1 MSTPART
8 ILLQLSNEGVH
19 LNSRELLPWTQTNF
33 PPKPNFH
40 FSEHTTHYWR
50 VRQDGYDR
58 TTGTLSV
65 TVVHYG
71 AAHPE
76 PHFSQQMPKAP
87 VQHIR
92 FARLDWVALQGNL
105 SVYRKDAFSGLI
117 QAGIPTRKE
126 DELPVKS
133 TVSRVRIEGRIP
145 LNRLTFKRGYAESEK
160 RLPGISDPVQII
172 LANPHILP
180 EFEAIKPFFGRLLGK
195 RTIAFTG
202 VVEMVGKMIQTVSC
216 ISADLNLINDDSI
229 SSVRR
234 LVIRDSIKSMQ
245 WGRVDK
251 GLFGSGEVFED
262 TPAEALGN
270 TYRNQEKLL
279 LEEIMDAQNVRNRP
293 QLQFLSGQIH
303 EPSSP
308 LKFTLQPDFGFLF
321 HHGGKT
327 MHHFLWEL
335 LNTNATYIWSLPK
348 GPFPLAQAYTLLE
361 REINSIRDHGRMT
374 YIQHTDRT
382 AFVFNRIAHEHRNS
396 DFIDG
401 FPKWRAKIMEM
412 MV

>member
-1 MSTPART
+1 MSSPIRT
-8 ILLQLSNEGVH
+8 IILRITNTGIY
-19 LNSRELLPWTQTNF
+19 LNNQDLVTWENSNF
-33 PPKPNFH
+33 PAKGNFQ
-40 FSEHTTHYWR
+40 FSDHRPLFWR
-50 VRQDGYDR
+50 VKQEAYERA
-58 TTGTLSV
+58 TGSLSI
-65 TVVHYG
+65 TVINYRVSD
-71 AAHPE
+71 PK
-76 PHFSQQMPKAP
+76 PHFSKQQAKAP
-87 VQHIR
+87 VKFIQ
-92 FARLDWVALQGNL
+92 FSSLKWPELQGQL
-105 SVYRKDAFSGLI
+105 SVYRKDDFTPLLKAPRATNQGEHNAANS
-117 QAGIPTRKE
+117 A
-126 DELPVKS
+126 VK
-133 TVSRVRIEGRIP
+133 RIHIEGRIP
-145 LNRLTFKRGYAESEK
+145 LNRLTFKRGFAESEK
-160 RLPGISDPVQII
+160 RVPGLQEPVQII
-172 LANPHILP
+172 LPNPHILP

-195 RTIAFTG
+195 RTVAFTG
-202 VVEMVGKMIQTVSC
+202 VVEMVGKLVQTVSC
-216 ISADLNLINDDSI
+216 SSADLNLINDKSI

-234 LVIRDSIKSMQ
+234 LVIRDSIKTMQ
-245 WGRVDK
+245 QGRVDK